1 VNTVNKK
8 QRQESVASLSEKIS
22 VSTAGFLVDFQG
34 LNVEASNK
42 LRKQIRTAGSELKVT
57 KNTLLRIASQN
68 TNFALLNESF
78 SGPTGVVFIKDNPVP
93 VIKIITKFIKDN
105 PTLPVKIKG
114 GLLNKKLLSAQE
126 IDALANLPSREVLLG
141 QLVGLLAAPARG
153 LVSVL
158 AEIPRKFLRVLSAI
172 ADAKQKP

>member
-1 VNTVNKK
+1 MNKK

-42 LRKQIRTAGSELKVT
+42 LRKQIRTAGSELRVT
-57 KNTLLRIASQN
+57 KNTLLRRASQN
-68 TNFALLNESF
+68 TNFALLDESF